1 MVGMQKQKKSKTTLI
16 GTCNTLKVN
25 DIGSPYL
32 HLRNSVTITKIG
44 NSNVGRAIVCDQ
56 HIIDKSFLEKK
67 ITAQQHNVCN
77 KYLELIVRSGAL
89 GKSSGL
95 GDRIFTSHSSLTPL
109 PRSVVLCKV
118 QNKLV
123 KDCGN
128 NREKMFWRIMVENP
142 SKLDKRKELVMQN
155 CANSLLTFW
164 YVSQKNPVSLFEQ
177 SLLNQV

>member
-95 GDRIFTSHSSLTPL
+95 GDKIFTSHSSLTPL

-128 NREKMFWRIMVENP
+128 NKEKMFWRIMVENP
-142 SKLDKRKELVMQN
+142 SQLDKRKELAMQDCSN
-155 CANSLLTFW
+155 ALLTFW
-164 YVSQKNPVSLFEQ
+164 YISQKNPVSLFQQ
-177 SLLNQV
+177 SLSNQP

>member
-44 NSNVGRAIVCDQ
+44 NSNVGRAIVCYQ